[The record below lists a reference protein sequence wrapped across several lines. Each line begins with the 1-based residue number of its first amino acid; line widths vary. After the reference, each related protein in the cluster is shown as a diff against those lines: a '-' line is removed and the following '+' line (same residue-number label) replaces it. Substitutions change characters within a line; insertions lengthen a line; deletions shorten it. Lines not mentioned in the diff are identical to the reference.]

1 MTVLI
6 TLNSNGKGV
15 NIFFNGW
22 RAPCHIGH
30 GGLTNNKKEGDQCTP
45 IGVWAIRRVFY
56 RPDRDQK
63 PTTKLPTMRITENMG
78 WSDDPRDPD
87 NYNRLISLP
96 YFYSHEK
103 LWRDDSLYDIC
114 VELGYNDSPP
124 IVGKGSA
131 IFMHLSKKDGS
142 PTLGCVALDKNDLL
156 YLLQSVV
163 PGDMVEIKDRIF
175 DP

>member
-6 TLNSNGKGV
+6 TLNPNSKKV
-15 NIFFNGW
+15 DICFNGW
-22 RAPCHIGH
+22 RALCHIGH

-45 IGVWAIRRVFY
+45 IGAWPIRRVFY
-56 RPDRDQK
+56 RSDRDRK
-63 PTTKLPTMRITENMG
+63 PTTRLPTTKITEDMG
-78 WSDDPRDPD
+78 WSDDPGDPD
-87 NYNRLISLP
+87 NYNRLVALP
-96 YFYSHEK
+96 YCYSHEK

-142 PTLGCVALDKNDLL
+142 STLGCVALAKNDLL
-156 YLLQSVV
+156 YLLRNVV
-163 PGDMVEIKDRIF
+163 PGDIVEIQNRVLGL
-175 DP
+175 

>member
-6 TLNSNGKGV
+6 TLNPNSKKV
-15 NIFFNGW
+15 DICFNGW
-22 RAPCHIGH
+22 RALCHIGH

-45 IGVWAIRRVFY
+45 IGAWPIRRVFY
-56 RPDRDQK
+56 RSDRDRK
-63 PTTKLPTMRITENMG
+63 PTTRLPTTKITEDMG
-78 WSDDPRDPD
+78 WSDDPGDPD
-87 NYNRLISLP
+87 NYNRLVALP
-96 YFYSHEK
+96 YCYSHEK

-142 PTLGCVALDKNDLL
+142 STLGCVALAKNDLL
-156 YLLQSVV
+156 YLLRNVV
-163 PGDMVEIKDRIF
+163 PGYIVEILNRV
-175 DP
+175 

>member
-6 TLNSNGKGV
+6 TLNPNSKKV
-15 NIFFNGW
+15 DICFNGW
-22 RAPCHIGH
+22 RALCHIGH

-45 IGVWAIRRVFY
+45 IGAWPLRRVFY
-56 RPDRDQK
+56 RSDRDRK
-63 PTTKLPTMRITENMG
+63 PTTRLPTTKITEDMG
-78 WSDDPRDPD
+78 GSDDPGDPE
-87 NYNRLISLP
+87 NYNRLVALP
-96 YFYSHEK
+96 YCYSHEK

-142 PTLGCVALDKNDLL
+142 STLGCVALAKNDLL
-156 YLLQSVV
+156 YLLRNVV
-163 PGDMVEIKDRIF
+163 PGDIVEIQNRVLGL
-175 DP
+175 